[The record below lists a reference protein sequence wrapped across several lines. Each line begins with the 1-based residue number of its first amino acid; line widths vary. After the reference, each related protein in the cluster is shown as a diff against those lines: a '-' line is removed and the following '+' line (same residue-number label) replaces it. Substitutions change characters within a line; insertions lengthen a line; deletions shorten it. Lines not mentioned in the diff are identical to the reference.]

1 MEMLKLYWLRTLDWI
16 MVHGWRVL
24 LILVIMWLAIKAARI
39 LSDKILKRYVKGQDA
54 EQAKRGDTLSD
65 VLSGLLTV
73 TIIGLAIIM
82 IMGELDIPIAPV
94 LTTAGVAGVA
104 LGFGAQHLVRDIIS
118 GFFILLD
125 NQIRVGDVV
134 DIAGKGGLVEKIN
147 LRLTVLRD
155 LAGNVHYVRNG
166 EIGVITNMTRDYS
179 RYVFDVGVAYREDVD
194 QVIQVIREV
203 DEDMRRDPTYQ
214 NLILEP
220 IEVLGLDQFGDSA
233 VIIKAR
239 TKTKPIQQWTV
250 GREFNRR
257 LKKRF
262 DELDIEIPF
271 PHVTLYMGQDKQGQS
286 PPLHVHTAASTEA

>member
-1 MEMLKLYWLRTLDWI
+1 MIKVYWLRTLDWI

-54 EQAKRGDTLSD
+54 EQVKRGETLSD

-73 TIIGLAIIM
+73 SIVGIAAIMVLA
-82 IMGELDIPIAPV
+82 ELDIPIAPV

-214 NLILEP
+214 DLILEP

-271 PHVTLYMGQDKQGQS
+271 PHVTLYMGQDKQGQA
-286 PPLHVHTAASTEA
+286 PPLHVHTAGSPGA